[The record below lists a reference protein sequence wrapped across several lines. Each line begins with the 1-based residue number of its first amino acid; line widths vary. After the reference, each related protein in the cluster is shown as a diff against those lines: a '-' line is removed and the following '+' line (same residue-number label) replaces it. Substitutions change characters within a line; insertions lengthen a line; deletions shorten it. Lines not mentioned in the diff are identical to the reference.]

1 MGYIEIE
8 MAKTLL
14 PPWIRGR
21 LSTPLRKSRQHSEHQ
36 FQKKVTDHSDD
47 EDDGVDD
54 HDDHD
59 KVDGQLTVTSLQG
72 DRLESLEKVRL
83 HFLNSFWGG
92 KHYRTLVSCGRY
104 SWEEDIIDSHI
115 LGGKRYLIRRRR

>member
-1 MGYIEIE
+1 ME

-14 PPWIRGR
+14 PPWIRGT
-21 LSTPLRKSRQHSEHQ
+21 LSTPLRKSRQHSEHY

-59 KVDGQLTVTSLQG
+59 KVDG
-72 DRLESLEKVRL
+72 
-83 HFLNSFWGG
+83 
-92 KHYRTLVSCGRY
+92 
-104 SWEEDIIDSHI
+104 
-115 LGGKRYLIRRRR
+115 